1 MWAVVVNR
9 VRDAGNLV
17 LQEVTKRTW
26 GAALLKSF
34 NSSLHGCSIRALG
47 KVV

>member
-9 VRDAGNLV
+9 VRDAYLV
-17 LQEVTKRTW
+17 MHEVTKRAW
-26 GAALLKSF
+26 EAALLKSV

-47 KVV
+47 MVV